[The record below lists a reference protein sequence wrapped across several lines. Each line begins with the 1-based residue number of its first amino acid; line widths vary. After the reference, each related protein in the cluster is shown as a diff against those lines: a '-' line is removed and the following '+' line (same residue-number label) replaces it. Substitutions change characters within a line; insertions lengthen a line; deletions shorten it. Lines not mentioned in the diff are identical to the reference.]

1 MNNYS
6 NTSGFRSA
14 DWLVSA
20 VKKHPEGL
28 LLLAAGCAL
37 MLRTS
42 SSSAGQRS
50 RDYYSTDHDKQRMQM
65 EHGAQRGTEW
75 AMSKGV
81 SRVADT
87 AREYASDVGK
97 SVSETADRYL
107 SAAGE
112 YAQEAGRSVMDQS
125 GRIANQTQSLIE
137 RIVRE
142 QPLAVTIAGLAAGAA
157 VAATFPSTQMER
169 ETLGV
174 AGERL
179 SEAASSAGER
189 LTEAASAA
197 GERLMTVAEERG
209 LDADGLKKAA
219 RDVAGTFEKSLSGD
233 RQDDDRRTGK
243 QEGTTPLGAGSVRAR
258 AAGNSGQSSAS
269 GGGSSFGS
277 KTPTGKP

>member
-20 VKKHPEGL
+20 VKKNPEGL

-37 MLRTS
+37 MLRS
-42 SSSAGQRS
+42 GNSSAGQRS
-50 RDYYSTDHDKQRMQM
+50 RDYYHDGKQRMEM
-65 EHGAQRGTEW
+65 EHGAQRGSQW
-75 AMSKGV
+75 DMSKSM
-81 SRVADT
+81 SRAADT
-87 AREYASDVGK
+87 AREYASDLGK
-97 SVSETADRYL
+97 SVSETADRYV

-125 GRIANQTQSLIE
+125 GRIAEQTQSIIE

-142 QPLAVTIAGLAAGAA
+142 QPLAVAIAGLAAGAA
-157 VAATFPSTQMER
+157 VAATFPATQIER

-174 AGERL
+174 AGKRL

-219 RDVAGTFEKSLSGD
+219 HDVAGTFEKSLSGD
-233 RQDDDRRTGK
+233 QQNDDRTTGK
-243 QEGTTPLGAGSVRAR
+243 QEGITQLGSGPVRAG
-258 AAGNSGQSSAS
+258 ASGNSGQSSAS

-277 KTPTGKP
+277 KTSTGKR